1 MVELGNH
8 EWGNEMTASTH
19 PQVQRYAKHINPAF
33 VKLLGAFGYGR
44 VFVRA
49 KGNRVWDHEGREYLD
64 FLAAY
69 GAVNLG
75 HNPPRLMEKMRELL
89 LDDVPN
95 LVHVGPQV
103 HAADYAEALTSLTGG
118 LEMCLFS
125 CSGGE
130 AVEAG
135 LKLARAATRRP
146 GFVYC
151 KGGFHGTNLGTLS
164 VMGHERLR
172 APFEPLLSDC
182 HAVPFGDLGALEKE
196 LKTRKMA
203 AFLVEPIQGEGGVI
217 MPPHH
222 YLRDAQEL
230 CRRAGTL
237 LVLDEVQT
245 GLGRTGTL
253 FAYQAEEMIPDVL
266 VLGKA
271 LGGSMIP
278 ISATLTTPEIQQKA
292 FGTMEKFDLHGSTF
306 SGNAFACRTAMAT
319 LALLQEEGLV
329 EQSRVKGERLLGAL
343 RARLGGH
350 PLVREIRGR
359 GLFVGL
365 ELGPTEGGGLQIALC
380 ADMAVVSERATF
392 RVPELY
398 RGIADTYYS
407 QMLARLIGP
416 VRARDLMF
424 TGRVLTAQEALDWGM
439 VARVVPHDD
448 LMPAAREVLTACCR
462 TAPRARGVVKASLD
476 AYLGLY
482 DRIGMKASYSGDEAR
497 QGFVAFKERRSP
509 DWVHPDLRGDG
520 RL

>member
-1 MVELGNH
+1 MN
-8 EWGNEMTASTH
+8 TPSASTH

-182 HAVPFGDLGALEKE
+182 HAVPFGDLGALERE

-329 EQSRVKGERLLGAL
+329 EHSRVKGERLLAGL

-365 ELGPTEGGGLQIALC
+365 ELGPTEGGGLLSRFLPGVVEQISKRVFGQWL
-380 ADMAVVSERATF
+380 AVRLLEKGILAQPASQQWNVLKLEPPLTVTHEEIDQVVNTIHEIMSE
-392 RVPELY
+392 Y
-398 RGIADTYYS
+398 RE
-407 QMLARLIGP
+407 IGP
-416 VRARDLMF
+416 L
-424 TGRVLTAQEALDWGM
+424 L
-439 VARVVPHDD
+439 
-448 LMPAAREVLTACCR
+448 
-462 TAPRARGVVKASLD
+462 KD
-476 AYLGLY
+476 AGERLGKQVM
-482 DRIGMKASYSGDEAR
+482 G
-497 QGFVAFKERRSP
+497 GFAF
-509 DWVHPDLRGDG
+509 
-520 RL
+520 